1 MRRLRMA
8 AKRGLKHM
16 NEKEVAEIRRRFR
29 PDKSNI
35 THIRGCYVN
44 DKREIVSEFDQ
55 SLTLM
60 PQEEGEKMLT
70 LLKRSLSGT
79 LGKNLVDITFAT
91 QQVVDSEEHRRLM
104 HLRDSAL
111 NDQEGVEAFYRCVID
126 NLRLEEHYLI
136 LLAYDRYDVPYRSK
150 DGGSLED
157 ASTEVFSYV
166 LCAVCPV
173 KMPKPALCYDVPQNA
188 FHSMKIDW
196 LVAPPELGFLFPA
209 FDDRS
214 TNIYNALYYTKS
226 LEENHK
232 EFVDAVF
239 HTEIPEPAQVQKESF
254 HTVIQEALEEECSF
268 EVVET
273 VHDELCS
280 MLEEH
285 KASKEPEPLA
295 ISKRVVKGVLESCGV
310 SPERLEAFSE
320 KYDERFGADND
331 IRPRNVVNQ
340 KQFEVKTPDVTIHV
354 NPERKDLVETRN
366 IDGTNYILIRAEGGV
381 EVNGIDIHIS

>member
-1 MRRLRMA
+1 
-8 AKRGLKHM
+8 M
-16 NEKEVAEIRRRFR
+16 NEKEIAEIRRRFR

-35 THIRGCYVN
+35 THVRGCYVN

-55 SLTLM
+55 SLAMM
-60 PQEEGEKMLT
+60 PQEEGEKLLA

-79 LGKNLVDITFAT
+79 LGKNLLDITFAT
-91 QQVVDSEEHRRLM
+91 RQVVDSEEHRRLM
-104 HLRDSAL
+104 LLRDSAL

-126 NLRLEEHYLI
+126 NLMLEGHYLI
-136 LLAYDRYDVPYRSK
+136 LLAYDRYDVPYRSR
-150 DGGSLED
+150 DGERLVD

-173 KMPKPALCYDVPQNA
+173 KMPKPALCYDIPENA

-214 TNIYNALYYTKS
+214 ANLYNALYYTKS
-226 LEENHK
+226 LEESHK

-239 HTEIPEPAQVQKESF
+239 HTEIPEPAEVQKETF
-254 HTVIQEALEEECSF
+254 HVVMQEALEKECSL
-268 EVVET
+268 EVVQTIHE
-273 VHDELCS
+273 ELCS
-280 MLEEH
+280 MVEEH
-285 KASKEPEPLA
+285 KASKEPEPLV
-295 ISKRVVKGVLESCGV
+295 ISKRVVQGVLESCGV
-310 SPERLEAFSE
+310 SGERLEAFSE
-320 KYDERFGADND
+320 QYDARFGADSSLS
-331 IRPRNVVNQ
+331 PRNVVNQ
-340 KQFEVKTPDVTIHV
+340 KQFEVKTPDVTIRV

>member
-1 MRRLRMA
+1 
-8 AKRGLKHM
+8 M
-16 NEKEVAEIRRRFR
+16 NEKEIAEIRRRFR

-35 THIRGCYVN
+35 THVRGCYVN

-55 SLTLM
+55 SLAMM
-60 PQEEGEKMLT
+60 PQEEGEKLLA

-79 LGKNLVDITFAT
+79 LGKNLLDITFAT
-91 QQVVDSEEHRRLM
+91 RQVVDSEEHRRLM
-104 HLRDSAL
+104 LLRDSAL

-126 NLRLEEHYLI
+126 NLMLEGHYLI
-136 LLAYDRYDVPYRSK
+136 LLAYDRYDVPYRSR
-150 DGGSLED
+150 DGERLED

-173 KMPKPALCYDVPQNA
+173 KMPKPALCYDIPENA

-214 TNIYNALYYTKS
+214 ANLYNALYYTKS
-226 LEENHK
+226 LEESHK

-239 HTEIPEPAQVQKESF
+239 HTEIPEPAEVQKETF
-254 HTVIQEALEEECSF
+254 HVVMQEALEKECSL
-268 EVVET
+268 EVVQTIHE
-273 VHDELCS
+273 ELCS
-280 MLEEH
+280 MVEEH
-285 KASKEPEPLA
+285 KASKEPEPLV
-295 ISKRVVKGVLESCGV
+295 ISKRVVQGVLESCGV
-310 SPERLEAFSE
+310 SGERLEAFSE
-320 KYDERFGADND
+320 QYDARFGADSSLS
-331 IRPRNVVNQ
+331 PRNVVNQ
-340 KQFEVKTPDVTIHV
+340 KQFEVKTPDVTIRV

>member
-1 MRRLRMA
+1 
-8 AKRGLKHM
+8 M
-16 NEKEVAEIRRRFR
+16 NEKEIAEIRRRFR

-35 THIRGCYVN
+35 THVRGCYVN

-55 SLTLM
+55 SLAMM
-60 PQEEGEKMLT
+60 PQEEGEKLLA

-79 LGKNLVDITFAT
+79 LGKNLLDITFAT
-91 QQVVDSEEHRRLM
+91 RQVVDSEEHRRLM
-104 HLRDSAL
+104 LLRDSAL

-126 NLRLEEHYLI
+126 NLMLEGHYLI
-136 LLAYDRYDVPYRSK
+136 LLAYDRYDVPYRSR
-150 DGGSLED
+150 DGERLED

-173 KMPKPALCYDVPQNA
+173 KMPKPALCYDIPENA

-214 TNIYNALYYTKS
+214 ANLYNALYYTKS
-226 LEENHK
+226 LEESHK

-239 HTEIPEPAQVQKESF
+239 HTEIPEPAEVQKETF
-254 HTVIQEALEEECSF
+254 HAVMQEALEKECSL
-268 EVVET
+268 EVVQT
-273 VHDELCS
+273 VHEELCS
-280 MLEEH
+280 MVEEH
-285 KASKEPEPLA
+285 KASKEPEPLV
-295 ISKRVVKGVLESCGV
+295 ISKRVVQGVLESCGV
-310 SPERLEAFSE
+310 SGERLEAFSE
-320 KYDERFGADND
+320 QYDARFGADSSLS
-331 IRPRNVVNQ
+331 PRNVVNQ
-340 KQFEVKTPDVTIHV
+340 KQFEVKTPDVTIRV

>member
-1 MRRLRMA
+1 
-8 AKRGLKHM
+8 M
-16 NEKEVAEIRRRFR
+16 NEKEIAEIRRRFR

-35 THIRGCYVN
+35 THICGCYVN

-60 PQEEGEKMLT
+60 PQEEGEKMLA
-70 LLKRSLSGT
+70 LLKRALSGT
-79 LGKNLVDITFAT
+79 LGKNLLDITFAT

-104 HLRDSAL
+104 FLRDSAL
-111 NDQEGVEAFYRCVID
+111 NDQEGVEAFYRCVIE
-126 NLRLEEHYLI
+126 NLTLEGHYLI

-150 DGGSLED
+150 SGEQLED
-157 ASTEVFSYV
+157 SSTEVFSYV
-166 LCAVCPV
+166 LCAICPV
-173 KMPKPALCYDVPQNA
+173 KMPKPALCYDVPENA
-188 FHSMKIDW
+188 FHNLKIDW
-196 LVAPPELGFLFPA
+196 LVAPPELGFMFPA

-226 LEENHK
+226 LEENHR

-239 HTEIPEPAQVQKESF
+239 HTAVPEPAEVQKETF
-254 HTVIQEALEEECSF
+254 HAVMQEALEEECSL
-268 EVVET
+268 EVVQT

-280 MLEEH
+280 MVEEH
-285 KASKEPEPLA
+285 KASKEPEPLM
-295 ISKRVVKGVLESCGV
+295 ISKRVVKGVLETCGV
-310 SPERLEAFSE
+310 SAERLEAFSE
-320 KYDERFGADND
+320 KYDAQFGENRDLS
-331 IRPRNVVNQ
+331 PRNVVNQ